1 VPAHESPDW
10 LVRIYEEQGS
20 SLHRLVVLLGA
31 EAQSGRIVRS
41 ALLAL
46 HRRGHRMIDPTER
59 VEFLQEHT
67 VHLSRAA
74 RLAQDPLVLPEV
86 DDARQAELL
95 RAVSELPPRTAEIL
109 VVSHY
114 LSTFGPE
121 LAGIMRQSV
130 RGCNQRMEA
139 ALESLRARVG
149 DPTPGSQ
156 PGVIESLSQELTA
169 ALRSAARTVQAPGT
183 DTLLGELAELSGPYR
198 RRVGPRT
205 VVLLTVTALL
215 LGLALALLTR
225 PDAAPAVTAPPQPSV
240 TATPGSTS
248 SLPAKV
254 QAVVYYVGR
263 SDGLLFR
270 ETRGLPSSEN
280 LVGAVVE
287 AVLSLAPLDPDYKT
301 AWGPGQLIGAE
312 EADGTIVVDLTA
324 EAYSDIDGARQAAQA
339 RSQVIYSLVAL
350 LKQPDLRV
358 RFLMEG
364 GPPPEEF
371 RNPNGFGARGLTP
384 VTPVMV
390 TAPRNGAKFPVGE
403 VVITGLVQPG
413 VGSPYIRVTDIDSEA
428 VIVDVEATVSSTT
441 DDDGWHAWS
450 AEVSLGAGNYDI
462 RASVV
467 SGDPAEVVAENKAIK
482 VG

>member
-1 VPAHESPDW
+1 VSAHESPDW

-86 DDARQAELL
+86 DDPRQAELL
-95 RAVSELPPRTAEIL
+95 RAVSSLPPRTAEIL

-149 DPTPGSQ
+149 EPTPGSQ

-183 DTLLGELAELSGPYR
+183 DTLLGELTELSGPYR

-225 PDAAPAVTAPPQPSV
+225 PDSAPAVPTTAQPSA

-263 SDGLLFR
+263 SDGLLFS

-280 LVGAVVE
+280 LIGSVID
-287 AVLSLAPLDPDYKT
+287 AVLSLAPLDPDYRT
-301 AWGPGQLIGAE
+301 AWGPGQLLSAE
-312 EADGTIVVDLTA
+312 EADGVIVVDLTA
-324 EAYSDIDGARQAAQA
+324 EAYSDIDDARQGAQA
-339 RSQVIYSLVAL
+339 RAQVIYSLLAL
-350 LKQPDLRV
+350 LKQPDIRV

-371 RNPNGFGARGLTP
+371 RNPNGFGARGMTPLTP
-384 VTPVMV
+384 VMI
-390 TAPRNGAKFPVGE
+390 TAPRNGARFPVGE

-428 VIVDVEATVSSTT
+428 VIADVEAAMSGSA
-441 DDDGWHAWS
+441 DADGWHEWS

-467 SGDPAEVVAENKAIK
+467 SGDPSEVVAENKAIK

>member
-1 VPAHESPDW
+1 VSAHESPDW

-86 DDARQAELL
+86 DDPRQAELL
-95 RAVSELPPRTAEIL
+95 RAVSSLPPRTAEIL

-149 DPTPGSQ
+149 EPTPGSQ

-183 DTLLGELAELSGPYR
+183 DTLLGELTELSGPYR

-225 PDAAPAVTAPPQPSV
+225 PDSAPAVPTTAQPSA

-263 SDGLLFR
+263 SDGLLFS

-280 LVGAVVE
+280 LIGSVID
-287 AVLSLAPLDPDYKT
+287 AVLSLAPLDPDYRT
-301 AWGPGQLIGAE
+301 AWGPGQL
-312 EADGTIVVDLTA
+312 LSA
-324 EAYSDIDGARQAAQA
+324 EAYSDIDDARQGAQA
-339 RSQVIYSLVAL
+339 RAQVIYSLLAL
-350 LKQPDLRV
+350 LKQPDIRV

-371 RNPNGFGARGLTP
+371 RNPNGFGARGMTPLTP
-384 VTPVMV
+384 VMI
-390 TAPRNGAKFPVGE
+390 TAPRNGARFPVGE

-428 VIVDVEATVSSTT
+428 VIADVEAAMSGSA
-441 DDDGWHAWS
+441 DADGWHEWS

-467 SGDPAEVVAENKAIK
+467 SGDPSEVVAENKAIK

>member
-1 VPAHESPDW
+1 MPAHESPDW

-46 HRRGHRMIDPTER
+46 HRRGHRLIDPTER

-86 DDARQAELL
+86 DDPRQNELL
-95 RAVSELPPRTAEIL
+95 RAVSALPPRTAEIL

-139 ALESLRARVG
+139 ALESLRTRVG

-225 PDAAPAVTAPPQPSV
+225 PDAAPAVPAAEPPV
-240 TATPGSTS
+240 ATATAGSTH
-248 SLPAKV
+248 SLPAQV
-254 QAVVYYVGR
+254 QAVIYYVGR
-263 SDGLLFR
+263 SDGRLYR
-270 ETRGLPSSEN
+270 ETRGLPSSDN
-280 LVGAVVE
+280 LQNSVID

-301 AWGPGQLIGAE
+301 AWGPGQLIE
-312 EADGTIVVDLTA
+312 TNESDGVIVVDLSA
-324 EAYSDIDGARQAAQA
+324 EAYSDIDDARQAVQAQH
-339 RSQVIYSLVAL
+339 QVIYSLAAL
-350 LKQPDLRV
+350 LDQPDLRV
-358 RFLMEG
+358 RFLMDG

-371 RNPNGFGARGLTP
+371 RNAKGFGARGLAP
-384 VTPVMV
+384 LTPVMI
-390 TAPRNGAKFPVGE
+390 TAPRNGARFDVGE
-403 VVITGLVQPG
+403 VVITGLVQRG
-413 VGSPYIRVTDIDSEA
+413 VGSPVIRVTDIDSEA
-428 VIVDVEATVSSTT
+428 VITDLEAAVSGGVDSE
-441 DDDGWHAWS
+441 GWHAWS

-467 SGDPAEVVAENKAIK
+467 TGDPAEVVAENKAIK

>member
-1 VPAHESPDW
+1 MSAHESPDW

-86 DDARQAELL
+86 DDPRQAELL
-95 RAVSELPPRTAEIL
+95 RAVSSLPPRTAEIL

-149 DPTPGSQ
+149 EPTPGSQ

-183 DTLLGELAELSGPYR
+183 DTLLGELTELSGPYR
-198 RRVGPRT
+198 RRVGQGT
-205 VVLLTVTALL
+205 GVLLTVTALL
-215 LGLALALLTR
+215 LRLARALLTG
-225 PDAAPAVTAPPQPSV
+225 PDSAAAGPTPAQPSA

-280 LVGAVVE
+280 LIGSVID
-287 AVLSLAPLDPDYKT
+287 AVLSLAPLDPDYRT
-301 AWGPGQLIGAE
+301 AWGPGQLLSAE
-312 EADGTIVVDLTA
+312 EADGVIVVDLTA
-324 EAYSDIDGARQAAQA
+324 EAYSDIDDARQGAQA
-339 RSQVIYSLVAL
+339 RAQVIYSLVAL
-350 LKQPDLRV
+350 LKQPDIRV

-371 RNPNGFGARGLTP
+371 SNPNGFGARGMTPLTP
-384 VTPVMV
+384 VMI
-390 TAPRNGAKFPVGE
+390 TAPRNGARFPVGE

-428 VIVDVEATVSSTT
+428 VITDVEAAMSGSA
-441 DDDGWHAWS
+441 DADGWHEWS

-467 SGDPAEVVAENKAIK
+467 SGDPSEVVAENKAIK